1 MTPTRND
8 PPFTRIK
15 IRVAALVFC
24 GDDVALIRRD
34 RPPHG
39 AHYST
44 IGGNVEG
51 PEPLPNALARELQE
65 ELGLDLGDA
74 TAPELLWV
82 LDQRVSRPGPT
93 PPPRKMHLIFRLH
106 VTPVVRTK
114 LRTEEHDELPGG
126 SVDVGAIEWVD
137 YRETD
142 DLHIYPPVGH
152 HLAALHTPRAAIA
165 DAALEAITDANFTW
179 R

>member
-34 RPPHG
+34 RPHG